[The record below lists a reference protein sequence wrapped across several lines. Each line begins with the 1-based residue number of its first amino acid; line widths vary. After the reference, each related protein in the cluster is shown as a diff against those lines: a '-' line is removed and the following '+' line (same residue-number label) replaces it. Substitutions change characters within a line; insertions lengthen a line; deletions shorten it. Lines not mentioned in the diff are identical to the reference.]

1 MKMASSPLSETRA
14 ALLNISHAEK
24 MIDPSQVKTEISS
37 EAVTNFSHVKTTSIS
52 QNATHDP
59 EHVAPMRHA
68 KHAQTSLDT
77 DIKSPAKL
85 QHNRQSPS
93 SINFEFS
100 RSPRKFSSP
109 DRRFPVKPYSPQRH
123 STTIQSP
130 SIEDVLRD
138 NEGITK
144 AIETLEGKGS
154 DTEDEKSSDDTLLSK
169 GGSPGADNDHS
180 NLDDT
185 ITSTFS
191 SFSAIPD
198 MTTFSELRQNTFR
211 NIDASVAARNQM
223 TPSTYRRSLVLPF
236 YEKHNDDGNTTN
248 LLEFTADVDKY
259 TSNPSPAKLARQSV
273 LYNKKLLDMTLNS
286 SPSVKR
292 HTITNLLDFDIPP
305 APTPRSLPTITPR
318 ELESLKSGFLSEIS
332 SLKASLSGKEAEV
345 FSLKSAVADAE
356 KRVGE
361 SLEQLREEQGQRQQ
375 LSADKDEWEKSWREM
390 ENMMRGLNEKILHCE
405 QDREELEGRLAE
417 SDARRHAAELMAQE
431 AESRVAKLKAGRSSP
446 ESENKPQ
453 AISEDK
459 MTEIAV
465 ERVSKELHARYK
477 EKHEEKVA
485 SLKKSY
491 ERRWDRKVNELE
503 KRVEDLLKE
512 NERLK
517 SEQENKTDDVA
528 SALLDKIS
536 QNLEKIKELEEKVES
551 TQNENIELQNF
562 LSNER
567 LEKDKLIQTVEEM
580 LPLISSF
587 DELLIKMEKTQC
599 SQQIKSP
606 TSTNDPAPSGENLRG
621 SISKSSGIR
630 APMCH
635 ANIGESRIGRGG
647 FGLPATKESRARSTS
662 TMSRPLSGFACK
674 SGIMSSIERM
684 GSHKGRGKC

>member
-1 MKMASSPLSETRA
+1 MASSPLSETRA

-24 MIDPSQVKTEISS
+24 MIDSSQVKTEMSS
-37 EAVTNFSHVKTTSIS
+37 EAATNFLHVKTSSIS
-52 QNATHDP
+52 QNVTHDP
-59 EHVAPMRHA
+59 ENIAPMRHA
-68 KHAQTSLDT
+68 KHLAQTSLDT
-77 DIKSPAKL
+77 DLTSPTKL
-85 QHNRQSPS
+85 QSNRQSPS
-93 SINFEFS
+93 SANFELS

-123 STTIQSP
+123 SSTIQSP

-144 AIETLEGKGS
+144 AIEILEGKGS
-154 DTEDEKSSDDTLLSK
+154 DTEDEKCSDDTLLSK

-198 MTTFSELRQNTFR
+198 MTTFSELRQNTIR
-211 NIDASVAARNQM
+211 NIDASVAMRSQM
-223 TPSTYRRSLVLPF
+223 TPATYRRSLVLPF
-236 YEKHNDDGNTTN
+236 YDRNNDDGNTTN
-248 LLEFTADVDKY
+248 LLEFTADVEKY
-259 TSNPSPAKLARQSV
+259 TNNPSPAKLARQSV
-273 LYNKKLLDMTLNS
+273 LHNKKLLDMTLSS

-390 ENMMRGLNEKILHCE
+390 ENM
-405 QDREELEGRLAE
+405 DREELEGRLAE

-431 AESRVAKLKAGRSSP
+431 AETRVAKLRAGRCSP
-446 ESENKPQ
+446 ESENKSQ

-503 KRVEDLLKE
+503 KRVEELVKE

-517 SEQENKTDDVA
+517 SEQDTKSDDVA
-528 SALLDKIS
+528 SALLDKIN
-536 QNLEKIKELEEKVES
+536 QNLAKIEELEVKVES
-551 TQNENIELQNF
+551 TQNENTELQNF

-587 DELLIKMEKTQC
+587 DELLVNMEKTQC
-599 SQQIKSP
+599 SQQMKPP
-606 TSTNDPAPSGENLRG
+606 TPSNDPAPSVENLRG